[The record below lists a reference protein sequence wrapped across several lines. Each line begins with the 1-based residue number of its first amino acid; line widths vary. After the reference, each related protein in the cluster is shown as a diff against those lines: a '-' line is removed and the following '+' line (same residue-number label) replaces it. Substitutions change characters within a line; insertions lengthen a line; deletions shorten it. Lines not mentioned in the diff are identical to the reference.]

1 MDNMDNMNKSI
12 FKDTQFLLGLT
23 SGVAVIS
30 VLGMLMMGLVLI
42 KGGSVGAVAGDSIF
56 GGGNPTG
63 QAPVKGVADLKVA
76 KDDHVRGAKNAKVT
90 LIEWSDFQCPFCSR
104 FHDTIQQVLQAY
116 PNDVQVVYRHF
127 PLDSI
132 HPAARPAAEASECAS
147 EQGKF
152 WEYHDALFANQAG
165 LSGGVAFLKSV
176 AGQIGLDQKKFD
188 KCVDEKKYANVVEQ
202 QYQDGIAAGIQGTP
216 GSFLNG
222 QELGGAV
229 PFDSLKPQIDALLQ

>member
-1 MDNMDNMNKSI
+1 MENNSI
-12 FKDTQFLLGLT
+12 FKNPQFLLGLT
-23 SGVAVIS
+23 SGIAVVS
-30 VLGMLMMGLVLI
+30 LLGMVMMGMALV

-56 GGGNPTG
+56 GGGAPNAPAPT
-63 QAPVKGVADLKVA
+63 KGVVDLKVA
-76 KDDHVRGAKNAKVT
+76 KDDHVRGAKNAKIT

-104 FHDTIQQVLQAY
+104 FNETVEQVLQAY

-132 HPAARPAAEASECAS
+132 HPAARPAAEASECAND
-147 EQGKF
+147 QGKF
-152 WEYHDALFANQAG
+152 WEYHDALFASQQS
-165 LSGGVAFLKSV
+165 LSGGVTFLKAV

-188 KCVDEKKYANVVEQ
+188 SCVDDRKHAQKVEQ

-229 PFDSLKPQIDALLQ
+229 PFDSLKPQIDALLK